1 MRYLLYL
8 PGIIFLLLPF
18 IHIAMKESA
27 AERERREKEAQRA
40 AIAEQKRIEAEQK
53 QAEREAKAA
62 EREQVKAAREA
73 ERQRKQAARLEIARQ
88 RAEYAERELAAK
100 RELKAMQRAES
111 IPVPAEPPKTPAE
124 PVEQAQPA
132 KIERPAPPKPSTEAS
147 AKQTEPASAAKQDAG
162 ETSAC
167 RQAVALGVKGNNA
180 FAGHRVAFTGRLP
193 GMTRREAIQAVEAN
207 GGRGYE
213 KLPVGTT
220 LLVVGENP
228 GMCKMDKAD
237 EWIGQ
242 VRKITAAQ
250 FFEMLQQPL
259 TLEPEQ
265 FAALYAAKA

>member
-40 AIAEQKRIEAEQK
+40 AIAEQKRIVAEQK

-62 EREQVKAAREA
+62 EREQVKAASEA

-111 IPVPAEPPKTPAE
+111 IPAPAEPPKTPAE

-132 KIERPAPPKPSTEAS
+132 KIERPAPQKP
-147 AKQTEPASAAKQDAG
+147 
-162 ETSAC
+162 
-167 RQAVALGVKGNNA
+167 LVKGNNA

-259 TLEPEQ
+259 TLEPDQ
-265 FAALYAAKA
+265 FAALYAART